1 MGGACCGWCVGR
13 VLWLRSISC
22 SPLDGGRIPPRRCYL
37 VGRVQ
42 KIGRLCV
49 LGGASWGNWGLGRKS
64 AGFLYGWASE
74 DGAWVRCVWGVSGV
88 RLGRGRGAC
97 TGLGKFAPL
106 KRSDLG
112 KWEREVQMCQNQC
125 IFHAPP
131 AHLLPQYCTLLGKT
145 RPRHRPHSGT
155 AGTTSSPFRG
165 CVGGEPLLVGHAWRA
180 CGFFAGVPL
189 DGTCAGLMGGAFL
202 SCGAAH
208 CPSFL

>member
-1 MGGACCGWCVGR
+1 MHWFGQ
-13 VLWLRSISC
+13 I
-22 SPLDGGRIPPRRCYL
+22 
-37 VGRVQ
+37 
-42 KIGRLCV
+42 
-49 LGGASWGNWGLGRKS
+49 
-64 AGFLYGWASE
+64 
-74 DGAWVRCVWGVSGV
+74 
-88 RLGRGRGAC
+88 C
-97 TGLGKFAPL
+97 TFK
-106 KRSDLG
+106 KRDLG

-145 RPRHRPHSGT
+145 RPRHRHRTGRQLQTADCAPPAHLLPQYCTLLGKTRPRHRPRTGT
-155 AGTTSSPFRG
+155 AGTASSPFRG

-189 DGTCAGLMGGAFL
+189 DGTCAGLMGGTFL